1 MREVLDES
9 VLLVRGRDDQIRA
22 FYNVCRH
29 RGTAVEERDCGQ
41 AVRFQCPYHAWIYDL
56 DGKLI
61 RAKHTDD
68 LEDFTFAGYGLSP
81 IRTETW
87 QGFVFLCF
95 ADESVTPPLLEQ
107 LGDLVDQFERF
118 DFTTLRSAHQ
128 ITYDVGANWKFIA
141 ENYSECYHCPGVH
154 PQLNR
159 LTPYDLGGDYDSNGA
174 WQGGWMELVEGA
186 ETMALD
192 GGHGSR
198 DGRPPMC
205 GITPVDEQR
214 IYYYVLWP
222 NAFLSIHPDY
232 LLVHRLVPLGPGRTT
247 VICDWL
253 FEADTIAM
261 DGFDPKEAIDFW
273 DVTNRQDWH
282 VCELQQRGTASRS
295 WIAGRYS
302 DIEPSVQAFDLMVA
316 DRYAGDGVVSQ
327 RLVRD
332 TYAVPDDDDDVA
344 DGADGAADATN
355 GNGNGNG
362 HAPDR
367 AARRRERTGVATD

>member
-1 MREVLDES
+1 M
-9 VLLVRGRDDQIRA
+9 
-22 FYNVCRH
+22 
-29 RGTAVEERDCGQ
+29 
-41 AVRFQCPYHAWIYDL
+41 
-56 DGKLI
+56 
-61 RAKHTDD
+61 
-68 LEDFTFAGYGLSP
+68 
-81 IRTETW
+81 
-87 QGFVFLCF
+87 
-95 ADESVTPPLLEQ
+95 
-107 LGDLVDQFERF
+107 
-118 DFTTLRSAHQ
+118 
-128 ITYDVGANWKFIA
+128 
-141 ENYSECYHCPGVH
+141 H

-222 NAFLSIHPDY
+222 Q
-232 LLVHRLVPLGPGRTT
+232 RVPVDPPGLPARPPARAARRRPHDRSSATGCSRPT
-247 VICDWL
+247 RSRW
-253 FEADTIAM
+253 T
-261 DGFDPKEAIDFW
+261 GFDPKEAIEFW

-295 WIAGRYS
+295 WVAGRYS

-316 DRYAGDGVVSQ
+316 DRYAGDGVVE
-327 RLVRD
+327 
-332 TYAVPDDDDDVA
+332 P
-344 DGADGAADATN
+344 AARPRQLRRCRTTMTTRPMAPTTPP
-355 GNGNGNG
+355 NGNGNG

-367 AARRRERTGVATD
+367 AAARRRERTGVATD